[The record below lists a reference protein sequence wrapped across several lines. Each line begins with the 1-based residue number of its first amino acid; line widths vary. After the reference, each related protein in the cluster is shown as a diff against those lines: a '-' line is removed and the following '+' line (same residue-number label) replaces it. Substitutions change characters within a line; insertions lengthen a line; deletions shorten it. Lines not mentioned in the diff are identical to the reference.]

1 MYFDMQILVNFQ
13 TKIIKSMQHNRPT
26 AYAVYLPALVR
37 SDQPIKTHALL
48 GILDFSTVK
57 TKALLITLC
66 NHAFSI

>member
-13 TKIIKSMQHNRPT
+13 TNIIKSMQHNA
-26 AYAVYLPALVR
+26 AYSVYLPALVR

-66 NHAFSI
+66 NHACRFE